1 MKKFKL
7 KFFPINKEVEI
18 HPTESVLKVAQNNDI
33 YIKSVCKGVPS
44 CSECRVQI
52 KEGEYNL
59 IPPNEKEIS
68 LIGSAH
74 FVDHSR
80 LSCQLYCFG
89 DVTIDLTEQI
99 EKESRQ
105 LTSKRPRGS
114 KEGFDEKESKAV
126 MGTMILEEDN
136 MISEKQEA
144 SKRSMKKN
152 RKKGKKSYSSK
163 KRWMGRRDF
172 NE

>member
-7 KFFPINKEVEI
+7 RFFPIDKEVEI
-18 HPTESVLKVAQNNDI
+18 RPTESVLKVAQNNDI
-33 YIKSVCKGVPS
+33 HIKSVCKGVPS

-59 IPPNEKEIS
+59 IPPNEKELS
-68 LIGSAH
+68 LIGTAH
-74 FVDHSR
+74 FVDQSR

-105 LTSKRPRGS
+105 VTSKRPQGS
-114 KEGFDEKESKAV
+114 KGKFKEEESNAV
-126 MGTMILEEDN
+126 MGTMIFEE
-136 MISEKQEA
+136 SSPTLQEQESSKKFAKEK
-144 SKRSMKKN
+144 S
-152 RKKGKKSYSSK
+152 RKKGW
-163 KRWMGRRDF
+163 RGRRDF